1 MNSGQHA
8 DSKGSSFLSKVV
20 SFVVLIAFVFG
31 ATWVLRTFVV
41 TPYEIPSGSMETT
54 IMTGD
59 KVFSEKVSYY
69 LHEPQPGDIVTFPS
83 TEIAGQ
89 VLIKRC
95 IATGGQT
102 VDLVDGRVLVDGVV
116 LDEPYTNGLPSDPL
130 TPAADVSIS
139 YPYTIPDGRLWV
151 MGDNRTNSADS
162 RYFGSIDAA
171 SVLGRGCF
179 TYWPFNHLGLLN

>member
-1 MNSGQHA
+1 MDSGQHA
-8 DSKGSSFLSKVV
+8 NSKTSSCLGTIIRS
-20 SFVVLIAFVFG
+20 VVLIALVIV
-31 ATWVLRTFVV
+31 ATFALRTYVV

-59 KVFSEKVSYY
+59 KVFSEKISYY
-69 LHEPQPGDIVTFPS
+69 LHSPQAGDIVTFPS
-83 TEIAGQ
+83 PEIAGQ

-102 VDLVDGRVLVDGVV
+102 VDLVDGSVVVDGVV
-116 LDEPYTNGLPSDPL
+116 LAEPYTNGLPSIPL
-130 TPAADVSIS
+130 TPAADVSIT
-139 YPYTIPDGRLWV
+139 YPYTIPEGDIWV

-162 RYFGSIDAA
+162 RYFGPIKAA

-179 TYWPFNHLGLLN
+179 TYWPFNHFGVLN